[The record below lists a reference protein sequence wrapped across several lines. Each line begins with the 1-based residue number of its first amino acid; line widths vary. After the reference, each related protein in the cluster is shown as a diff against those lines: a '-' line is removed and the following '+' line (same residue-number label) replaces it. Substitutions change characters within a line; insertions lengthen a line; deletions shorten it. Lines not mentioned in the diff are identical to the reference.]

1 MTNSFNKFKNL
12 ADQVDI
18 VNAVYDLSPTFRGPL
33 TVSHNNNESNTARL
47 QLWIN
52 SEAGD
57 SVGNPSRGGIV
68 KELLGKI
75 LNTDNLSYYES
86 LIRERLS
93 SDFEGE
99 IEVLNVRLIPN
110 KVARTLTVNVISID
124 NLTGSVTSTTATTS

>member
-18 VNAVYDLSPTFRGPL
+18 VNAVYDLSPTFQGTHTIAR
-33 TVSHNNNESNTARL
+33 NNNESNTARL

-57 SVGNPSRGGIV
+57 SVGNPSRGGTV
-68 KELLGKI
+68 KELLGRI

>member
-18 VNAVYDLSPTFRGPL
+18 VNTVYDLSPTFQGTHTIAR
-33 TVSHNNNESNTARL
+33 NNNESNTARL

-57 SVGNPSRGGIV
+57 SVGNPSRGGTV
-68 KELLGKI
+68 KELLGRI